1 MLNWGV
7 ERVRA
12 IKEWRAIAER
22 ICEEV
27 RRYLPDAK
35 VYVFGSVA
43 RGNWAAD
50 SDIDVLIISE
60 RAPDD
65 ALERARIAVAVKE
78 ALGRLAPVE
87 LHFATPKQY
96 AEWYAKFIDVSV
108 KIC

>member
-1 MLNWGV
+1 M
-7 ERVRA
+7 
-12 IKEWRAIAER
+12 
-22 ICEEV
+22 
-27 RRYLPDAK
+27 
-35 VYVFGSVA
+35 
-43 RGNWAAD
+43 
-50 SDIDVLIISE
+50 IISE